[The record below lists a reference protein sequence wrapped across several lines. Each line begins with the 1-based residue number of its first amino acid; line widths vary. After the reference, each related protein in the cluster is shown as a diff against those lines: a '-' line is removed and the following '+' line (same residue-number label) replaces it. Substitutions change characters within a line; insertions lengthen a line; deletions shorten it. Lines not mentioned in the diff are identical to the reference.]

1 MRRIIMSKDDKFT
14 HMNDKMLKKMDKMLQ
29 AIHNPNFE
37 KNLKNAAE
45 KLKTKKRVTEMD
57 LVNEMNKTDN
67 KKGV

>member
-1 MRRIIMSKDDKFT
+1 MSKDDKFT

-37 KNLKNAAE
+37 ENLKNAAG
-45 KLKTKKRVTEMD
+45 KLKTKKKVTEMD
-57 LVNEMNKTDN
+57 LVNEMNKTEN

>member
-1 MRRIIMSKDDKFT
+1 MSKDDKFT
-14 HMNDKMLKKMDKMLQ
+14 HMNDKMLNKMNKMLQ

-37 KNLKNAAE
+37 ENLKNAAE

-57 LVNEMNKTDN
+57 FVNEMNKTEN

>member
-14 HMNDKMLKKMDKMLQ
+14 HMNDKMLNKMNKMLQ

-37 KNLKNAAE
+37 ENLKNAAE

-57 LVNEMNKTDN
+57 FVNEMNKTEN